1 MHKIRSVLFLLSF
14 ILLVIGLICSSASTV
29 ASLGYWLYLWG
40 ELSLPI
46 SYAAWSAFLFGVK
59 FFFSGIAAMFIGA
72 LGMNYFE

>member
-1 MHKIRSVLFLLSF
+1 MYKIKSVLFLLSF
-14 ILLVIGLICSSASTV
+14 ILLVIGLICLSASTV

-46 SYAAWSAFLFGVK
+46 SHAAWSAFLFGMK

-72 LGMNYFE
+72 LGMRYFD

>member
-1 MHKIRSVLFLLSF
+1 MYKIRAVLFLLSF
-14 ILLVIGLICSSASTV
+14 ILLVIGLICSSASTI

-46 SYAAWSAFLFGVK
+46 GYAAWSAFLFGMK

-72 LGMNYFE
+72 LGMRYFD

>member
-1 MHKIRSVLFLLSF
+1 MYKIKSVLFLLSF
-14 ILLVIGLICSSASTV
+14 ILLVIGVVCSSVSTI

-59 FFFSGIAAMFIGA
+59 FFFSGIAAMLIGA